1 MQTWLGHDG
10 IHVIYHIWQHHGS
23 YGFGMLWI
31 CCDENK
37 KRVNHG
43 SNIWETIFSM
53 AISETDLLE
62 VPTIYKAYF
71 SGLCKGIYPQNMDPE
86 IPIDFLYIFITL
98 SSCLD
103 SRTESYW
110 KRWNIYGSS
119 VDVWTHPTW
128 SCKSLNIHILLGL
141 FAGL

>member
-86 IPIDFLYIFITL
+86 IPIDFCIYLSLYLHVWTPGP
-98 SSCLD
+98 
-103 SRTESYW
+103 SRIE
-110 KRWNIYGSS
+110 KGENIYGSS